1 MKPGGVM
8 KMSAT
13 PIKQEIVEELDKLT
27 PELQLQVL
35 TFVRKLRLS
44 SAEGVPGKELLRFA
58 GILTPE
64 EAELMERAIEEG
76 CERVDQGD
84 W

>member
-1 MKPGGVM
+1 
-8 KMSAT
+8 MSAT
-13 PIKQEIVEELDKLT
+13 PIKQEIVEELEKLT

-35 TFVRKLRLS
+35 NFVRKLRLS
-44 SAEGVPGKELLRFA
+44 PAEGVPGRELLPFA

-64 EAELMERAIEEG
+64 EAELMERATEEG
-76 CERVDQGD
+76 CERVDQGE

>member
-1 MKPGGVM
+1 
-8 KMSAT
+8 MSAT

-44 SAEGVPGKELLRFA
+44 PAEGVPGKELLRFA

-64 EAELMERAIEEG
+64 EAGLMERAIGEG
-76 CERVDQGD
+76 CERVLP
-84 W
+84 

>member
-1 MKPGGVM
+1 M

-13 PIKQEIVEELDKLT
+13 PIKQEIVKELDKLT

-44 SAEGVPGKELLRFA
+44 PAEGVPGKELLRFA

-76 CERVDQGD
+76 CERVDQGE